1 MNRVHERINGGQ
13 AVFFGKIGEV
23 CISCGGHGAGMTKD
37 CLDMTKA

>member
-1 MNRVHERINGGQ
+1 MNCVHEGINGDQ

-23 CISCGGHGAGMTKD
+23 GIPCGGRGTGMTQD